1 MESPEITFPI
11 LLLNIGYTFGL
22 CFGLIFFKK
31 RFCLKT
37 IQIYFIMK
45 GMSLLSACELIEILT
60 YFFDSFLERLKKK
73 REKNKVK
80 IDCTIRTDTNE
91 KREN

>member
-1 MESPEITFPI
+1 
-11 LLLNIGYTFGL
+11 
-22 CFGLIFFKK
+22 
-31 RFCLKT
+31 
-37 IQIYFIMK
+37 
-45 GMSLLSACELIEILT
+45 MSLLSACELIEILT

-80 IDCTIRTDTNE
+80 IDCTIITDTNE